1 MKKLAL
7 ILILLIVAT
16 PLAISQWQFVKAF
29 PDTSFKLPAGVNNG
43 IAVDPEGK
51 VWIQSYSYRND
62 SLAPG
67 VYTGAIYVFYPNGT
81 PAPFSPIKTL
91 SAGGITD
98 TLNGAG
104 YGMRTDYQGNILSV
118 KWSTRVWRIN
128 YKTGQGMNRVWN
140 PISGYTS
147 SIARVADDS
156 LGEVFVA
163 PVLPG
168 GAVAVLNPDFSPA
181 GNVASSVDGYGRDI
195 LVSKNGNDVYVP
207 RFTLRKVYVYHSDNG
222 PLGPYVLQDS
232 ILTQFVVETMAWD
245 PKTGWMW
252 VGSGNTTSG
261 LPDPPYSPYAW
272 YAYDLA
278 TKTIV
283 DSIKWVGDV
292 SLDPRP
298 RGIAFSPTGDTV
310 YVAAFNISDVTP
322 VEMFVRRLP
331 PPASW
336 SFISNTGSN
345 ATIAVPT
352 AINPRIESQPLRT
365 GDAVGVFFSR
375 NDSLICAGYSIWQEG
390 QNMAITAWGD
400 DQQTPLFKDGFA
412 EGELIRYKIWDAH
425 AGREYNAAVT
435 YATGGTTFTTNGIYV
450 LSSLVGTTNV
460 SHGIAL
466 PRGWNMISS
475 YLAPQDS
482 TLDTVLAKIRP
493 RMVIMKN
500 GLGQVYWPALGIN
513 TIGKWNYHHGYQ
525 IYMQSEDTLVVTGVA
540 LVPESTPIALVQ
552 GWNMIGYLRGN
563 AMRCDSALAGIVS
576 KLVIAKNGTG
586 QVYWPAYGINTI
598 GSMMPG
604 QGYQMYLT
612 QAGTLTYPPNSA
624 PALRLAKQHEVA
636 EANEVTSPVHYRL
649 AVSNTGANAT
659 LLVESPQLKDGDEIG
674 VWTAKKLLVGSGV
687 ITQGRAVLA
696 VWGDNSITEDITEGA
711 VDGEM
716 LTLTVWS
723 NGEQS
728 ERPLVISSLVDALTG
743 EQIQDGLH
751 YKTDAVWIAR
761 AGRAEPQELP
771 TVFSLS
777 QNYPNPFN
785 PSTTISFDIPRH
797 SHAKLVIYDVLGRE
811 VRTLVDEEK
820 QPGRYSVTFDA
831 SNLPSGVYLYRM
843 VAGNFSDVKK
853 MVLVK

>member
-1 MKKLAL
+1 MSVEKIAHVIQPLNLVKRRSGMKKLAL

-51 VWIQSYSYRND
+51 VWIQSYSSSND

-67 VYTGAIYVFYPNGT
+67 VKTGAIYVFYPNGT

-147 SIARVADDS
+147 SLTTVADDS

-207 RFTLRKVYVYHSDNG
+207 RFSLRKVYVYHSDNG
-222 PLGPYVLQDS
+222 SLGPYVLQDS

-292 SLDPRP
+292 TKDPRP

-322 VEMFVRRLP
+322 VEMFVRRP
-331 PPASW
+331 
-336 SFISNTGSN
+336 
-345 ATIAVPT
+345 
-352 AINPRIESQPLRT
+352 
-365 GDAVGVFFSR
+365 
-375 NDSLICAGYSIWQEG
+375 
-390 QNMAITAWGD
+390 
-400 DQQTPLFKDGFA
+400 
-412 EGELIRYKIWDAH
+412 
-425 AGREYNAAVT
+425 
-435 YATGGTTFTTNGIYV
+435 
-450 LSSLVGTTNV
+450 
-460 SHGIAL
+460 
-466 PRGWNMISS
+466 
-475 YLAPQDS
+475 
-482 TLDTVLAKIRP
+482 
-493 RMVIMKN
+493 
-500 GLGQVYWPALGIN
+500 
-513 TIGKWNYHHGYQ
+513 
-525 IYMQSEDTLVVTGVA
+525 TGVREPGG
-540 LVPESTPIALVQ
+540 L
-552 GWNMIGYLRGN
+552 
-563 AMRCDSALAGIVS
+563 
-576 KLVIAKNGTG
+576 
-586 QVYWPAYGINTI
+586 PAAY
-598 GSMMPG
+598 
-604 QGYQMYLT
+604 
-612 QAGTLTYPPNSA
+612 
-624 PALRLAKQHEVA
+624 E
-636 EANEVTSPVHYRL
+636 
-649 AVSNTGANAT
+649 
-659 LLVESPQLKDGDEIG
+659 
-674 VWTAKKLLVGSGV
+674 
-687 ITQGRAVLA
+687 
-696 VWGDNSITEDITEGA
+696 
-711 VDGEM
+711 
-716 LTLTVWS
+716 
-723 NGEQS
+723 
-728 ERPLVISSLVDALTG
+728 
-743 EQIQDGLH
+743 
-751 YKTDAVWIAR
+751 
-761 AGRAEPQELP
+761 
-771 TVFSLS
+771 LS

-785 PSTTISFDIPRH
+785 PSTKIDFALRNSGKVTLR
-797 SHAKLVIYDVLGRE
+797 VYDVLGRE
-811 VRTLVDEEK
+811 VATLVDGYK
-820 QPGRYSVTFDA
+820 PAGHHSVTFNA
-831 SNLPSGVYLYRM
+831 GNLPSGVYIYTLD
-843 VAGNFSDVKK
+843 APEGTHLTKK
-853 MVLVK
+853 MILMK